1 MSQCTEFHLQLYKEL
16 NFKSII
22 GRRKPSYRF
31 SNKPVLWGTDDAGD
45 VEMFT
50 LLFGV
55 PAPAEFLIE
64 PLAGVPSTLRNVFS
78 SLLSTA
84 TLLGGVCEAQV
95 EGVKEKTQEWKNR
108 NIFSLICD
116 FHHFYLLQCSIHK
129 WRDATCNRIREFK
142 HWRHR

>member
-1 MSQCTEFHLQLYKEL
+1 
-16 NFKSII
+16 
-22 GRRKPSYRF
+22 
-31 SNKPVLWGTDDAGD
+31 
-45 VEMFT
+45 MFT

-95 EGVKEKTQEWKNR
+95 EGVKEKTQE
-108 NIFSLICD
+108 
-116 FHHFYLLQCSIHK
+116 
-129 WRDATCNRIREFK
+129 
-142 HWRHR
+142 